1 MYFASSWIFFYTFY
15 LQAEVSKNLK
25 DMSKMALRYN
35 EQERMLDCERRSLA
49 GLQLQLD
56 QATQSL
62 RKKENEAEVAS
73 QQATRL
79 DMQLTLANKE
89 ISVLRDECQKLE
101 VHTYLHFVYLC
112 FILTCYNFSS
122 NYWTKLSRSVI
133 QRKKWENWPLLKTVV
148 PVLRIRS
155 RISCSFLIG
164 IFILW
169 EARFL
174 DAQHLFLG
182 RWISWRRK

>member
-101 VHTYLHFVYLC
+101 VHTYIL
-112 FILTCYNFSS
+112 FICVLFWPVIISVPITGPNSADLWFRG
-122 NYWTKLSRSVI
+122 RSEKI
-133 QRKKWENWPLLKTVV
+133 
-148 PVLRIRS
+148 
-155 RISCSFLIG
+155 
-164 IFILW
+164 
-169 EARFL
+169 
-174 DAQHLFLG
+174 DLF
-182 RWISWRRK
+182 